1 MSNAA
6 VVLLSQK
13 QIPTGPKLQ
22 PTRLQIEDNI
32 GEGIHIHYR
41 NLRLDFTIRDFYAFA
56 DACEKAIKEMG

>member
-6 VVLLSQK
+6 VVLLNK
-13 QIPTGPKLQ
+13 KKILAAPKLCSK
-22 PTRLQIEDNI
+22 RLQIEDNI

-56 DACEKAIKEMG
+56 DACEKAIEEIE